1 MDVRTRV
8 IMAKAGPGLGV
19 AKKILQESDE
29 PLESGVVYVG
39 HLPHGFYEEQLD
51 GYFSQFGA
59 VKKVKVA
66 RNKKSGRCKGYAF
79 VEFKCDA
86 VAKIAAQTMNN
97 YLMFNKLLKCQFV
110 ERSKVHCG
118 MLGRGSSLQG
128 SVSLACRQAL
138 SQKQQNKSRTPH
150 EHRKRINRLLQQ
162 EKRKRSKLIKMGI
175 DYEFPGYAAKI
186 KTSDYARTPTRVLF
200 DP

>member
-66 RNKKSGRCKGYAF
+66 RNKKVQWFASYDRVDCEEFISQSGRCKGYAF

-97 YLMFNKLLKCQFV
+97 YLMFNKLLKC
-110 ERSKVHCG
+110 
-118 MLGRGSSLQG
+118 
-128 SVSLACRQAL
+128 
-138 SQKQQNKSRTPH
+138 
-150 EHRKRINRLLQQ
+150 
-162 EKRKRSKLIKMGI
+162 
-175 DYEFPGYAAKI
+175 
-186 KTSDYARTPTRVLF
+186 
-200 DP
+200 